1 MREAHRGLS
10 IAGSRPSAAERY
22 AGSARV
28 LPFGCRE
35 AGIIAMRLIEPAP
48 EWRDAF
54 LEMAR
59 DWRSVGDQR
68 YAPAVLN
75 FEGYLRRL
83 DEYRRGEHLPAG
95 RVPSAEFWLEDGEVL
110 LAGLRLRF
118 RLTPELEREG
128 GHIGYDVRPSARRRG
143 YGTQLLALG
152 LVEARARRVWPVLL
166 TANADNVGSI
176 RIIERN
182 GGVFAGEGVSAQTLK
197 PIRRYWIG

>member
-1 MREAHRGLS
+1 
-10 IAGSRPSAAERY
+10 
-22 AGSARV
+22 
-28 LPFGCRE
+28 
-35 AGIIAMRLIEPAP
+35 MRLIEPAP

-59 DWRSVGDQR
+59 DWRSAGDQR

-83 DEYRRGEHLPAG
+83 DNYRRGEQLPPD
-95 RVPSAEFWLEDGEVL
+95 RVPGTEFWLEHGGVL

-118 RLTPELEREG
+118 RLNFELEREG

-152 LVEARARRVWPVLL
+152 LVEARARGIWPVLI
-166 TANADNVGSI
+166 TADADNIGSI
-176 RIIERN
+176 RIIEKN
-182 GGVFAGEGVSAQTLK
+182 GGVLAEEAISVQTLK
-197 PIRRYWIG
+197 PIRRYWISK

>member
-1 MREAHRGLS
+1 
-10 IAGSRPSAAERY
+10 
-22 AGSARV
+22 
-28 LPFGCRE
+28 
-35 AGIIAMRLIEPAP
+35 MRLIEPAP
-48 EWRDAF
+48 EWQDAF

-59 DWRSVGDQR
+59 DWRRVGDQR

-83 DEYRRGEHLPAG
+83 DECRRGQHLPAG
-95 RVPSAEFWLEDGEVL
+95 RVPSTEFWLEVGGVL
-110 LAGLRLRF
+110 VAGLRLRF
-118 RLTPELEREG
+118 RLNLELEREG

-166 TANADNVGSI
+166 TADADNVGSI
-176 RIIERN
+176 RIIEKN
-182 GGVFAGEGVSAQTLK
+182 GGVFAGEAVSAQTLR